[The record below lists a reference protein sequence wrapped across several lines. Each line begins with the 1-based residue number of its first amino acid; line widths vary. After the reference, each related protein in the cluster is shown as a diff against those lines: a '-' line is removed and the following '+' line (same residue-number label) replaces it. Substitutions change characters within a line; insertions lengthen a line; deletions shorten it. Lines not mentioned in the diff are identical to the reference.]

1 MESYDLAQKKTLLT
15 IITFYS
21 CSQLKT
27 LKHTFNLAL
36 LTGPQNAI
44 THLQSSSHLDMP
56 LWQIGY
62 LIFSL
67 MNIVNATIQLVL
79 CTV

>member
-1 MESYDLAQKKTLLT
+1 MILFEKETLLN
-15 IITFYS
+15 IIIFYS

-36 LTGPQNAI
+36 LTGLQNAI
-44 THLQSSSHLDMP
+44 TNLHFHLDMR
-56 LWQIGY
+56 LWQISY

-67 MNIVNATIQLVL
+67 MNILTQPLS
-79 CTV
+79 